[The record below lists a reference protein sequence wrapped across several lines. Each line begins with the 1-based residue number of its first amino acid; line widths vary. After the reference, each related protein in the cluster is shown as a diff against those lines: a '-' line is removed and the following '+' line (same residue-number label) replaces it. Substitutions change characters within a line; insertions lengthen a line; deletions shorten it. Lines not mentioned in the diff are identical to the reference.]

1 MEKSGYSAD
10 WGVMSNQ
17 THVGGSPTTPN
28 IRDTSGLSPIVWHPS
43 T

>member
-1 MEKSGYSAD
+1 MGKAGYSAD

-17 THVGGSPTTPN
+17 THGGGSPTTPN
-28 IRDTSGLSPIVWHPS
+28 IRDTSGLSAVMWRPS